1 MGSDNEDFAKL
12 YIPFAALRGYDE
24 LLKSAES
31 EPERR
36 RELSEDEAELLSR
49 KMNMAGKGKNVS
61 VTFYKKDRYVTANDT
76 VKKVDRQR
84 RVLVLEKI
92 SIPMDDII
100 DMDIE
105 GISFD

>member
-1 MGSDNEDFAKL
+1 MNGDRENFAKQ

-24 LLKSAES
+24 LLKSAQS

-49 KMNMAGKGKNVS
+49 RMNMAEKGKTVS
-61 VTFYKKDRYVTANDT
+61 VTYYKKDRYVT
-76 VKKVDRQR
+76 VKDAVKTVDRQG

>member
-1 MGSDNEDFAKL
+1 MNGDNEDFAKQ

-49 KMNMAGKGKNVS
+49 KMNLTEKGKT
-61 VTFYKKDRYVTANDT
+61 VTVTYYKKDRYVTVKDT
-76 VKKVDRQR
+76 VKRVDGQR

>member
-1 MGSDNEDFAKL
+1 MNGDNEDFAKQ
-12 YIPFAALRGYDE
+12 YIPFAALRGYSE

-49 KMNMAGKGKNVS
+49 KMNLTERGKNVS
-61 VTFYKKDRYVTANDT
+61 VTYYKKDRYVTVNDT
-76 VKKVDRQR
+76 VKGVDRQR
-84 RVLVLEKI
+84 RVLVLDKI

-100 DMDIE
+100 DMDID

>member
-1 MGSDNEDFAKL
+1 MNKNNDDSARQFV
-12 YIPFAALRGYDE
+12 PFAALKGYDE

-49 KMNMAGKGKNVS
+49 KMNLIEKGKTVS
-61 VTFYKKDRYVTANDT
+61 VTYYYKNGYITVEDT
-76 VKKVDRQR
+76 VKGVDRHKR
-84 RVLVLEKI
+84 LLILEKI

-105 GISFD
+105 GMSFD